1 MQSYEIRAP
10 FYFHAYATSSAHKE
24 AGKFSYHWKIQQLK
38 TNSSIDSTIRL
49 KITLTSAITTA
60 TIVYITYQSTCKNN
74 TPLRYFALFL
84 FGVQHTMSEPNSQ
97 SSWQVSLVGN
107 KPTKTTIQLGNIIT
121 HSNNLLLPNRVKCT
135 RLACN
140 TNTQISL
147 VHALTTIKA

>member
-1 MQSYEIRAP
+1 MQSFEIRAP

-49 KITLTSAITTA
+49 QITLTSAITTA

-121 HSNNLLLPNRVKCT
+121 HSNNLLLPNRVKC
-135 RLACN
+135 
-140 TNTQISL
+140 IS
-147 VHALTTIKA
+147 ARGWPAILTLKYHWFTL